1 MSARGP
7 RLTTRV
13 TGLAAANAFV
23 QRHHRHHRPL
33 PGHRLSLDVR
43 IAGTDTVVGVAILGN
58 PAARGYQDGATWEVR
73 RTCTDGTRNA
83 NSCLYGACERLR
95 KALGLARLI
104 TYTQAGESGA
114 SLKAAG
120 WRLVHVRPARGGWDT
135 RSRRRDNT
143 RYPIGVERYLWLTGT
158 PWPDRY
164 EIAGLRYEMNPTCLH
179 CGHPVVIDARTPG
192 PTPLYCSKAHRQ
204 AAYRRRR
211 GLPTP
216 DIPSVFVT
224 TGGLFEDVS

>member
-13 TGLAAANAFV
+13 TDLAAANAFV
-23 QRHHRHHRPL
+23 QRHHRPL

-58 PAARGYQDGATWEVR
+58 PVARGYQDGTTWEVR

-95 KALGLARLI
+95 KALGLDRMI
-104 TYTQAGESGA
+104 TYTQKGESGA

-120 WRLVHVRPARGGWDT
+120 WRLVHVRPANRGWD
-135 RSRRRDNT
+135 RPSRRRDNT
-143 RYPIGVERYLWLTGT
+143 RYPTGIERYLWLTGT
-158 PWPDRY
+158 PWPERH
-164 EIAGLRYEMNPTCLH
+164 EISGFCHEMQPTCAA
-179 CGHPVVIDARTPG
+179 CGQPLPIRTGAGRPRVV
-192 PTPLYCSKAHRQ
+192 CSDPCRYR
-204 AAYRRRR
+204 AYRRRR
-211 GLPTP
+211 DTP
-216 DIPSVFVT
+216 RPDVPPVFVA